1 MSSEL
6 REREERVSVREEEEL
21 RAKCGGERECE
32 EPQRTCGQSWVETL
46 PP

>member
-1 MSSEL
+1 M
-6 REREERVSVREEEEL
+6 REEEEL